1 MENKNYYYPAIFV
14 KTKNEKG
21 YQIYLPDFKN
31 SATQGDDLDNAIY
44 GKRLYRLR
52 SLSGYSGRQ

>member
-44 GKRLYRLR
+44 MARDYIGCVLY
-52 SLSGYSGRQ
+52 QDIV